1 MIISIPSTFV
11 VLLRLYRWTQ
21 VQWELVRTFCQEQ
34 CRKAKEFWA
43 NYIFL
48 KREFQE
54 EELLKRQDLQRQKTE
69 HRKEELD
76 KKLDSKA
83 KMAQEEYAG
92 KLERLKISQEIKKL
106 RLKIQLEKLQNIIK
120 KIQNGIQSSDR
131 TEENIGREKSDIRQ
145 VARNICT
152 IVFSLVIVV
161 LFFILPSWNT
171 GITGWIEKVAKLSG
185 ELKGGSESFSGQNA
199 IVYYFFFFVAIVA
212 ITVSAIYLIASI
224 ILKKHR
230 MEDGKTD
237 WKAYMTPCAI
247 FLVFGVLLFVLTND
261 SSTFDTF
268 KSNWYAVLVGICSIL
283 GILITVKVVRI
294 MLDLCSQHNFLLK
307 KIFVFLGLSVDEEGR
322 KQQFFLWANK
332 EKRQRIVDGVKVA
345 IIVLFGGGIFLFLPF
360 LGQIISVFDG
370 WLKKVETLVHSLG
383 GKELEGQGALLY
395 YLLFFIVVVV
405 SILTAIY
412 FIYCFV
418 SKKQKT
424 QNENG
429 FQFIDYVTPAA
440 IFLVFAAMLF
450 VMTEG
455 IFDFSNIESTWKA
468 EVVVILFILVA
479 FMAFEIVRIILEQLA
494 THHSLLKKLIRLVFV
509 VILNFLVGLVLE
521 VFTSI
526 NIKSLFSSIL
536 AILLPDDND
545 SLKKCINY
553 ILEKMFLKE
562 VNNIDKEEKSSLSGK
577 FSRKRVWRRHK

>member
-1 MIISIPSTFV
+1 M
-11 VLLRLYRWTQ
+11 
-21 VQWELVRTFCQEQ
+21 
-34 CRKAKEFWA
+34 
-43 NYIFL
+43 
-48 KREFQE
+48 
-54 EELLKRQDLQRQKTE
+54 
-69 HRKEELD
+69 
-76 KKLDSKA
+76 
-83 KMAQEEYAG
+83 
-92 KLERLKISQEIKKL
+92 
-106 RLKIQLEKLQNIIK
+106 
-120 KIQNGIQSSDR
+120 
-131 TEENIGREKSDIRQ
+131 
-145 VARNICT
+145 
-152 IVFSLVIVV
+152 
-161 LFFILPSWNT
+161 
-171 GITGWIEKVAKLSG
+171 
-185 ELKGGSESFSGQNA
+185 
-199 IVYYFFFFVAIVA
+199 
-212 ITVSAIYLIASI
+212 
-224 ILKKHR
+224 
-230 MEDGKTD
+230 
-237 WKAYMTPCAI
+237 
-247 FLVFGVLLFVLTND
+247 
-261 SSTFDTF
+261 
-268 KSNWYAVLVGICSIL
+268 
-283 GILITVKVVRI
+283 
-294 MLDLCSQHNFLLK
+294 
-307 KIFVFLGLSVDEEGR
+307 
-322 KQQFFLWANK
+322 
-332 EKRQRIVDGVKVA
+332 
-345 IIVLFGGGIFLFLPF
+345 FLPF